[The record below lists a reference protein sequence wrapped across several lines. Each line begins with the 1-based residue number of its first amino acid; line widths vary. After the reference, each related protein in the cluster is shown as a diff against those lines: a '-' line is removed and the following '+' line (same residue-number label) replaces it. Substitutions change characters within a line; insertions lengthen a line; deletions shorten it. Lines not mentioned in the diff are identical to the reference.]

1 METFSLSNFFCFVQ
15 DWCFHKDFF
24 NTNPIFSKVLSS
36 KQKPWDF
43 WIQNPF
49 FKEKCMGIIF
59 LSSKTFFND
68 CCFHKKFSTQ
78 TLFPFNLF
86 NKSHEIFGYKPLSLK
101 ENPRESFS
109 PNHLFSKI
117 FFLQKLLFSKW

>member
-1 METFSLSNFFCFVQ
+1 METYFLNHFFCFLQ
-15 DWCFHKDFF
+15 DWCFHKDLF
-24 NTNPIFSKVLSS
+24 NTNPFFSKLLSS

-43 WIQNPF
+43 ISKILS

-59 LSSKTFFND
+59 LSSKTFFNNY
-68 CCFHKKFSTQ
+68 CFHKKVSNT
-78 TLFPFNLF
+78 TLLPHNFF
-86 NKSHEIFGYKPLSLK
+86 NKIHEIFGSKFLSLK

-117 FFLQKLLFSKW
+117 FFLQKLLISKW